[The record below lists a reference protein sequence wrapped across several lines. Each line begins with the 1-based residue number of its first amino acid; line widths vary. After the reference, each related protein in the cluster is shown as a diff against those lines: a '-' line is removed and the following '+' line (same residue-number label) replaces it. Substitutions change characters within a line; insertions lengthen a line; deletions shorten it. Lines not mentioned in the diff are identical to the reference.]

1 MNIFKR
7 LFNVGKAEAH
17 SAIDKMED
25 PIKMTEQ
32 GIRDMKR
39 DLTKALEGLAQVK
52 AMLIRSQNEK
62 KQFETKAKDY
72 QNKAMLIL
80 QKVQKNELSGADGDR
95 LAKEAL
101 IKKDEN
107 QEQVNRTTTEVE
119 KFSQSVSQLER
130 NVSTLRSNISKWE
143 NELKTLKARV
153 KVSNATKNLNKQMAA
168 IDSSSTVS
176 MLEKMKEKVEE
187 QEALSDAYGELANES
202 KTIDDEIDAA
212 LSDTSLTSSAALDD
226 LKREMGLLPA
236 EEKIEIKD
244 TAEETIKID
253 VENQDNTT
261 DV

>member
-32 GIRDMKR
+32 GIRDMKN

-52 AMLIRSQNEK
+52 AMLIRSQNDKTE
-62 KQFETKAKDY
+62 FETKAKDY

-80 QKVQKNELSGADGDR
+80 QKVQKGGISAEDGDR

-101 IKKDEN
+101 IRKDEN
-107 QEQVNRTTTEVE
+107 QGHVNRATTEIE
-119 KFSQSVSQLER
+119 KFSASVSQLES
-130 NVSTLRSNISKWE
+130 NVNKLKSNISKWE

-168 IDSSSTVS
+168 IDSSSTVN
-176 MLEKMKEKVEE
+176 MLEKMKEKVAQE
-187 QEALSDAYGELANES
+187 EALADAYGNIANES
-202 KTIDDEIDAA
+202 KSVDEEIDKVLDETQASADNDLDA
-212 LSDTSLTSSAALDD
+212 L
-226 LKREMGLLPA
+226 KKQMGL
-236 EEKIEIKD
+236 
-244 TAEETIKID
+244 
-253 VENQDNTT
+253 
-261 DV
+261 